1 MPSFPR
7 TLRFAVSG
15 AVVAT
20 ALVACG
26 TVTIRH
32 DLYGAAP
39 APAVPSALASATPTP
54 ASSAAPAPAAPSA
67 PAAPTVRS
75 GTLLVGDSVM
85 LGAKAAL
92 AGHGRT
98 VDAIESRQFHT
109 GVGVVTRAVGRGTLP
124 ATLVVH
130 LGTNGTLA
138 VADCR
143 AVVDAAGPDRRVFFV
158 TPHAPRSWI
167 AADIAHLT
175 QCRAAYPAGQVV
187 LIDWNGPASRHPA
200 WFYSDGIHLNGP
212 GRTAYAALISAALA
226 APSA

>member
-1 MPSFPR
+1 MPPVPR
-7 TLRFAVSG
+7 TLRVAVSG

-20 ALVACG
+20 TLVACG
-26 TVTIRH
+26 AVTIRH

-39 APAVPSALASATPTP
+39 APAAPVALASAIPTPTV
-54 ASSAAPAPAAPSA
+54 SAAPAPAAP
-67 PAAPTVRS
+67 AAPTVRP

-98 VDAIESRQFHT
+98 VDAVESRQFHT

-143 AVVDAAGPDRRVFFV
+143 AVVDAAGPQRRVFFV

-167 AADIAHLT
+167 ATDIVHLT
-175 QCRAAYPAGQVV
+175 RCSAAYPAGQVV
-187 LIDWNGPASRHPA
+187 LVDWNGPASRHPA

-212 GRTAYAALISAALA
+212 GRTAYAAVISAALA
-226 APSA
+226 AHSA

>member
-1 MPSFPR
+1 MPPFPR
-7 TLRFAVSG
+7 TLRLAVSG
-15 AVVAT
+15 AVVAS

-32 DLYGAAP
+32 DLYGADPAPAAQASTGPTSGAPTAP
-39 APAVPSALASATPTP
+39 APAPTATASA
-54 ASSAAPAPAAPSA
+54 
-67 PAAPTVRS
+67 VRP

-85 LGAKAAL
+85 LGAKAQL
-92 AGHGRT
+92 VGRGRT
-98 VDAIESRQFHT
+98 VDAVESRQFHT
-109 GVGVVTRAVGRGTLP
+109 GVGLVTRAVARGTMP

-143 AVVDAAGPDRRVFFV
+143 AVVDAAGSERRVFFV

-175 QCRAAYPAGQVV
+175 RCSAAYPVGRVV
-187 LIDWNGPASRHPA
+187 LVDWNGPASRHPA

-212 GRTAYAALISAALA
+212 GRTAYAAVISAALA
-226 APSA
+226 THSA

>member
-1 MPSFPR
+1 MPSLPR

-15 AVVAT
+15 AVVVS

-39 APAVPSALASATPTP
+39 APATPLAPARVAPTPTFP
-54 ASSAAPAPAAPSA
+54 AAPAPTAP
-67 PAAPTVRS
+67 PVRR
-75 GTLLVGDSVM
+75 GTLFVGDSVM

-98 VDAIESRQFHT
+98 VDAVESRQFHT
-109 GVGVVTRAVGRGTLP
+109 GVGVVTRAAGRDRLP
-124 ATLVVH
+124 ANLVVH

-143 AVVDAAGPDRRVFFV
+143 AVVDAAGPDRKVFLV

-175 QCRAAYPAGQVV
+175 QCSAAYPAGQVV
-187 LIDWNGPASRHPA
+187 LVDWNGPASRHPA

-212 GRTAYAALISAALA
+212 GRTAYAAVISAALA
-226 APSA
+226 AHSA

>member
-1 MPSFPR
+1 MPPVPR

-20 ALVACG
+20 TLVACG

-39 APAVPSALASATPTP
+39 APAAPVARASVAPTP
-54 ASSAAPAPAAPSA
+54 AVSASPAPAAPA
-67 PAAPTVRS
+67 VHPGA
-75 GTLLVGDSVM
+75 LLVGDSVM

-92 AGHGRT
+92 VGHGRT
-98 VDAIESRQFHT
+98 VDAVESRQFHT
-109 GVGVVTRAVGRGTLP
+109 GVGVVTRAAGRGRLP
-124 ATLVVH
+124 ANLVVH

-175 QCRAAYPAGQVV
+175 QCSAAYPAGQVV

-212 GRTAYAALISAALA
+212 GRTAYAAVISAALA
-226 APSA
+226 AHSA